1 MEQVSMTLQ
10 MAGYILEVFMYY
22 PAVVMSWGIDL
33 DTIKP
38 ITDSSDRYGVEF
50 SVNGFKHQGK
60 VQILYDDGSD
70 TFMYHLLD
78 SSDKITATR
87 ECIFVDN
94 LVPSIDEDVEKVE
107 NYKERI
113 CQEYCRS

>member
-10 MAGYILEVFMYY
+10 MAGYILEIFMYY

-38 ITDSSDRYGVEF
+38 ITDSYDRYGVEF

-78 SSDKITATR
+78 SSGKTTATR
-87 ECIFVDN
+87 ECVFVDN

-113 CQEYCRS
+113 CQEYCRG